1 MHSLSNKDDKRLIA
15 QLVLDCSGRSSKT
28 PKWLKDIGLTP
39 PAETIVNAYLGY
51 ATRRYREPKN
61 FIAPWKVMLINH
73 CPPEH
78 TRLGYLARIE
88 QGEWIATLGGYEK
101 DFPPTDNECFLNFA
115 RSLRNPSFYQAILE
129 AEPISPIYAYRATA
143 NRLRH
148 YEKCNLPS
156 GFIVLGDA
164 ACSLCPVYG
173 QGMTVSAL
181 SSLVLQKWLSK
192 LQKSIFTKKL
202 SSSSFQKNL
211 ARSNYSHWNLATSQD
226 SRFLKTK
233 GKIQPNLL
241 ESLFQKY
248 IQRLQVK
255 ATLNPVVYN
264 SFMEIAHSI
273 KSPLNFFSPELFCQ
287 SFNKEPK

>member
-1 MHSLSNKDDKRLIA
+1 
-15 QLVLDCSGRSSKT
+15 
-28 PKWLKDIGLTP
+28 
-39 PAETIVNAYLGY
+39 
-51 ATRRYREPKN
+51 
-61 FIAPWKVMLINH
+61 MLINH
-73 CPPEH
+73 CPPKH

-88 QGEWIATLGGYEK
+88 QGELIATLGGYEK
-101 DFPPTDNECFLNFA
+101 DFPPTDDECFLNFA
-115 RSLRNPSFYQAILE
+115 RTLRNPSFYQAIVE

-148 YEKCNLPS
+148 YEKCDLPS

-181 SSLVLQKWLSK
+181 STLVLQKWLSK
-192 LQKSIFTKKL
+192 AEKSIFPRKL
-202 SSSSFQKNL
+202 SSVSFQKNL

-255 ATLNPVVYN
+255 ATLNPMVYT
-264 SFMEIAHSI
+264 SFIEIAHSL
-273 KSPLNFFSPELFCQ
+273 KSPLFFFSPKLFWQ
-287 SFNKEPK
+287 LLSREAK